1 MRSPDDD
8 SRRNYPKD
16 FSQIALNTP
25 IPDKAGAPTGTSG
38 VKAPFGRN
46 QHDDIMDRA
55 QSAGYL
61 LPDAMKLI
69 KQ

>member
-1 MRSPDDD
+1 MRSPDND
-8 SRRNYPKD
+8 SRRNYPAE
-16 FSQIALNTP
+16 FTRVQNLP

-55 QSAGYL
+55 QAAGYHRPGAL
-61 LPDAMKLI
+61 KLI
-69 KQ
+69 NQ